1 MNKHEYIHGELT
13 HDLHPIREFLDDPDV
28 TEIMINPGGV
38 VFVERAGRM
47 IAKGA
52 VIKEEAVKMA
62 IRAVAELT
70 NRESKSGDKT
80 SLVNGSFSDYRIAAG
95 LDSVSPD
102 GYFMSI
108 RKHQD
113 KAQRPTLE
121 NLIARGALTGRQAD
135 KLIDLIVRQRKNCII
150 AGATGSGKTTLTN
163 ALLSK
168 VPSYERIVL
177 IEDIRELH
185 VTVDNFV
192 TMVTNPDIGL
202 TAQELVKHAMRMR
215 PDRLV
220 LGETRGGDTFD
231 LIRAFSSG
239 HPGSIST
246 LHANSGRDALES
258 LGMLYQQSIPAGA
271 SISTNS
277 MVRNIAGAI
286 HVVIFAG
293 RSMREVNG
301 EVAIER
307 RVEEILLVNG
317 AKDGEYI
324 YESLH

>member
-1 MNKHEYIHGELT
+1 MDNQQYIYDELA
-13 HDLHPIREFLDDPDV
+13 HDLGPIRPFLDDPDV
-28 TEIMINPGGV
+28 TEIMINPGGL
-38 VFVERAGRM
+38 VFVEAAGRM
-47 IAKGA
+47 HAKGA
-52 VIKEEAVKMA
+52 IITQDAVKMA
-62 IRAVAELT
+62 IRAIADLT
-70 NRESKSGDKT
+70 KRESKSGDK
-80 SLVNGSFSDYRIAAG
+80 SALVNGSFSDFRVAAAVEG
-95 LDSVSPD
+95 VSPD

-113 KAQRPTLE
+113 KSKRPTLE
-121 NLIARGALTGRQAD
+121 DLMRRGALTARQAD
-135 KLIDLIVRQRKNCII
+135 KLIELIVHERKNCII

-177 IEDIRELH
+177 IEDVRELH

-192 TMVTNPDIGL
+192 TMVTNPDTGL
-202 TAQELVKHAMRMR
+202 YAQDLVKHAMRMR

-271 SISTNS
+271 SISTDS
-277 MVRNIAGAI
+277 MVRNIAGAV

-293 RSMREVNG
+293 RNLREVDG
-301 EVAIER
+301 EVVIQR
-307 RVEEILLVNG
+307 RVEEILLVKG
-317 AKDGEYI
+317 AKDGQYL
-324 YESLH
+324 YENLE